1 MVNFKE
7 KGGYIEERSKCDTG
21 LHLEQDLPLYLH
33 ESLERYKDQ
42 LRRLDAGEKCPYWD
56 CWFCDLQSDINV
68 AELDESITKEQ
79 ADYLRKEYLYG

>member
-21 LHLEQDLPLYLH
+21 LHLEQNLPLYLH

-42 LRRLDAGEKCPYWD
+42 LRR
-56 CWFCDLQSDINV
+56 
-68 AELDESITKEQ
+68 
-79 ADYLRKEYLYG
+79 